1 MGQELEKPKELQVLQ
16 ELPVLQEL
24 EVAVVDEEE
33 LVKLMKQ
40 FVLKM
45 AYLADS
51 EVGGSEWVTAV
62 RISAGRVQ
70 RESPFWQ
77 SLLLLTPC

>member
-1 MGQELEKPKELQVLQ
+1 MAAADE
-16 ELPVLQEL
+16 
-24 EVAVVDEEE
+24 AV
-33 LVKLMKQ
+33 LVKPTKQ

-51 EVGGSEWVTAV
+51 EVGGSERATVART
-62 RISAGRVQ
+62 SAGRMQ

-77 SLLLLTPC
+77 SLLLSTPC